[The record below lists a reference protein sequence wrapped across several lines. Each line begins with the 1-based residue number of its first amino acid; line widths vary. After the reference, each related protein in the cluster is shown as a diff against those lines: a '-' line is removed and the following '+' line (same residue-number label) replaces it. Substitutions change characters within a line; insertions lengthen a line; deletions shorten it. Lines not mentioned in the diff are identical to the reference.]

1 VRSAVGPA
9 DIDTSVSE
17 AMFRST
23 STDWLLAAVAA
34 ALVAVS
40 LWQLGSGTAGLTI
53 TTGTVGATP
62 VTVYEPADAPPGPPV
77 VIAHGFAGSEKLMR
91 SFALTLAQ
99 NGYTAIT
106 FDFLGH
112 GRHPQPIRGD
122 VRTGKGVMDAMIA
135 QIGEVAAFARAHTS
149 EERIAVIGHS
159 MASDLV
165 VRFAQAEGDAV
176 RAVVAVSMFAPTLDA
191 TSPNNLLV
199 IVGNLEAQALKDEAL
214 RAVALAADGP
224 VAEGVTVGDFAAGT
238 ARRAFFAPGA
248 EHVAVLYSSGG
259 LLETVRWLDEAF
271 ARTSPVKVVGQG
283 LWILLLFLGLVLL
296 AKPGSHLLPVVTA
309 EPRGAGLPWRRLWL
323 AALLPAVL
331 TPVILRFVPTDMLPL
346 LLGDYLV
353 THFALYGLLTWAA
366 LSLLAP
372 AATANALAAGPVHYG
387 RLALA
392 ALAVLLYAVF
402 VVGLSID
409 RFVTIFM
416 PIPER
421 LPLVAAMLL
430 GTLPYFLAD
439 EWLTRGKTAARG
451 AYPVTK
457 LAFLLS
463 LALAITLDFER
474 LFFLA
479 MIVPIILAFFVV
491 YGLFSAWAF
500 RRTNHPFT
508 AGLANAVAFAIAI
521 AVTFP
526 MVVD

>member
-1 VRSAVGPA
+1 MAEPVRRPAWSAW
-9 DIDTSVSE
+9 S
-17 AMFRST
+17 
-23 STDWLLAAVAA
+23 LAAA
-34 ALVAVS
+34 ALALVVAS
-40 LWQLGSGTAGLTI
+40 LWQLAAGTAGLSI

-62 VTVYEPADAPPGPPV
+62 VTIHEPAGVASGPPV
-77 VIAHGFAGSEKLMR
+77 VIAHGFAGSETLMR

-99 NGYTAIT
+99 NGYTAVT

-112 GRHPQPIRGD
+112 GRHPEPIRGD
-122 VRTGKGVMDAMIA
+122 VRTGEGVMEAMIA
-135 QIGEVAAFARAHTS
+135 QIGEVAAFARQRTGD
-149 EERIAVIGHS
+149 ERIAVLGHS
-159 MASDLV
+159 MASDLI

-199 IVGNLEAQALKDEAL
+199 IVGSLEAQALKDEAL
-214 RAVALAADGP
+214 RAVALVADGP
-224 VAEGVTVGDFAAGT
+224 AAEGVTVGDFAAGT

-248 EHVAVLYSSGG
+248 EHVGVLYSSAA
-259 LLETVRWLDEAF
+259 LAETVRWLDAAF
-271 ARTSPVKVVGQG
+271 DREGPGQVVGQG
-283 LWILLLFLGLVLL
+283 PWILLLFLGLVLL
-296 AKPGSHLLPVVTA
+296 ARPASRLLPVVVSS
-309 EPRGAGLPWRRLWL
+309 PRGAGLPWRRLWL
-323 AALLPAVL
+323 AAALPAVL
-331 TPVILRFVPTDMLPL
+331 TPVILRFLPTDMLPL

-366 LSLLAP
+366 LRLMRP
-372 AATANALAAGPVHYG
+372 AAGTDQPPTDAVSKG
-387 RLALA
+387 RLGLA
-392 ALAVLLYAVF
+392 ALAVLLYAVL
-402 VVGLSID
+402 VVGLAID
-409 RFVTIFM
+409 QFVTVFL

-439 EWLTRGKTAARG
+439 EWLTRGRNAARV
-451 AYPVTK
+451 AYPATK

-463 LALAITLDFER
+463 LALAIALDFER

-479 MIVPIILAFFVV
+479 MIVPIILAFFIV

-526 MVVD
+526 MVVG